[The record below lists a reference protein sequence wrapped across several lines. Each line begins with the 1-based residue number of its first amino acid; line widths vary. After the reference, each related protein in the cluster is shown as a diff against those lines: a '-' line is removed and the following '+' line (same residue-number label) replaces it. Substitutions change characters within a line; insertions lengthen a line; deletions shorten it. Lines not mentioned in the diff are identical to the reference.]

1 MSMNATLVE
10 QEKIYSLTSGLAL
23 FCIVDMLM
31 LPYIRVLSCSASMLL
46 VVFWY
51 FVKVREVA
59 LKKEIYI
66 AIILMILSIV
76 IGFAQTK
83 KVPSLSV
90 AFIMIFAFLM
100 FSFLRDRLMTEQFKK
115 AVSIILFVYITFVF
129 ALALL
134 YIAKPSTFFSV
145 RSFWTMSGT
154 EIKFTEMVINRYTF
168 IYSDPNN
175 AGCCFVAILAY
186 VLFCEKHKT
195 ITYLY
200 YICALLISV
209 VVTFSVQS
217 VLALAIVVFAAVF
230 TNSGATRQIR
240 KIFIG
245 MFVIAFAVFLLNFN
259 KIMSSS
265 VVKSLLFRV
274 GNSNV
279 STGGGRMSF
288 WKATI
293 ENALSWYNIFVG
305 KGAVMDATGK
315 IYLPHSGHLHTTISF
330 GLLTNIV
337 FCKTFF
343 LLPRNSRLKYYI
355 VLLPLFIIFSI
366 NTGVADYRFVCTLV
380 LLSVCVNATVGPER
394 LQMNEISCGD
404 TENQASLV

>member
-31 LPYIRVLSCSASMLL
+31 LPYIRVLSCSAAMLL

-51 FVKVREVA
+51 FVNVREVA
-59 LKKEIYI
+59 LKREIYV
-66 AIILMILSIV
+66 AIIMIILSVV
-76 IGFAQTK
+76 IGFVQTK
-83 KVPSLSV
+83 AVSGLSV
-90 AFIMIFAFLM
+90 AFIIIFAFLV
-100 FSFLRDRLMTEQFKK
+100 FSFLRNRLITEQFKK
-115 AVSIILFVYITFVF
+115 AVSVILFVYITFVF
-129 ALALL
+129 VLALL
-134 YIAKPSTFFSV
+134 YIAKPSAFFSV

-154 EIKFTEMVINRYTF
+154 EITFTEMVINRYTF
-168 IYSDPNN
+168 LYSDPNN

-195 ITYLY
+195 ATYLY
-200 YICALLISV
+200 YICALVVSV
-209 VVTFSVQS
+209 VVTFSVQA
-217 VLALAIVVFAAVF
+217 VLALVIVVFAAVF
-230 TNSGATRQIR
+230 TKSGATRQIR

-245 MFVIAFAVFLLNFN
+245 MFAVAVVVFLLNFDR
-259 KIMSSS
+259 IMNSS

-274 GNSNV
+274 GNSNL

-305 KGAVMDATGK
+305 KGAVMDTAGK
-315 IYLPHSGHLHTTISF
+315 TYLPHSGHLYTTISF

-343 LLPRNSRLKYYI
+343 LLPRGSKLKYYI
-355 VLLPLFIIFSI
+355 ILLPLFLIFTI

-380 LLSVCVNATVGPER
+380 LLSACVNATVEAEHDQR
-394 LQMNEISCGD
+394 NEI
-404 TENQASLV
+404 ASEGAEDKAVPG